1 MQSDSCRAVVC
12 MVDLTDV
19 AYVWAAWRLC
29 RVEIHM
35 LETPEEILVP
45 LEPQKSEHIWLT
57 LGLVSGLG

>member
-1 MQSDSCRAVVC
+1 MSVSWIGFSDTVHVS
-12 MVDLTDV
+12 M

-45 LEPQKSEHIWLT
+45 LEIPKSEQM
-57 LGLVSGLG
+57 G